1 MPNILRLQW
10 NLTVSVSKGLGFYF
24 PIVQYASDPDLT
36 EVTTIT
42 EAPYIYCELHID
54 TSEVEIPKGKSKWTI

>member
-1 MPNILRLQW
+1 
-10 NLTVSVSKGLGFYF
+10 VSVSKGLGFYF